1 MHLNFLS
8 DWPPNPRAEN
18 KIRKASPFL
27 VSPLLCTCFNFL
39 SFFSPNMERSQR
51 TATRIVQAIFA
62 LEQKNKKKQKTKQS
76 IKQKKYNRMIE
87 SFQCFQAMHQI
98 ALRSL
103 WHQPVGKTCDYQGR
117 NGVITHTC

>member
-18 KIRKASPFL
+18 KIRMASPFL

-39 SFFSPNMERSQR
+39 SFFHPNMERSQR

-62 LEQKNKKKQKTKQS
+62 LEQKKKAKNKTVNKTKKIQS
-76 IKQKKYNRMIE
+76 NDRKFVLKQCIK
-87 SFQCFQAMHQI
+87 
-98 ALRSL
+98 SL
-103 WHQPVGKTCDYQGR
+103 YVHYGINQWEKPVTTK
-117 NGVITHTC
+117 VEME